1 MISNELNNGYYPY
14 ASNTLSCG
22 LQKCI
27 NRGLVPSAPVFL
39 DLGAGKGEIV
49 FRAAREGFH
58 SYGIEF
64 HQDFVDSAWRMISLK
79 KLHDELPETTRC
91 SVVQGSYYPQKYI
104 ERRASRSAVA
114 LAHEDMFWQLLPGD
128 GGGTIFPFSYED
140 AKKDRVFHPV
150 STKPDPYKRLGI
162 SLSTVDVFFSYTWGP
177 ELPSQLELF
186 SLYAKPS
193 AIFLNDTAEEP
204 YHHPQLLEELG
215 LQQEM
220 LLEWQRPSRIGLK
233 TTCGLMLYRTKN

>member
-1 MISNELNNGYYPY
+1 MGGDNL
-14 ASNTLSCG
+14 
-22 LQKCI
+22 
-27 NRGLVPSAPVFL
+27 
-39 DLGAGKGEIV
+39 
-49 FRAAREGFH
+49 
-58 SYGIEF
+58 
-64 HQDFVDSAWRMISLK
+64 LK
-79 KLHDELPETTRC
+79 KPRC
-91 SVVQGSYYPQKYI
+91 SVVQGSYYPQEYI
-104 ERRASRSAVA
+104 QRRASGSAVT

-128 GGGTIFPFSYED
+128 GGATLWPFSYED

-150 STKPDPYKRLGI
+150 ATKPDPYKRLGI

-186 SLYAKPS
+186 SLYANPS
-193 AIFLNDTAEEP
+193 AIFLNETAEEP

-220 LLEWQRPSRIGLK
+220 LREWQRPFHIGLK